1 MDDMKTIELSQ
12 LELKD
17 LCREESNE
25 YLELF
30 ESDDWTQDYK
40 YQFCNMVFKHIKTGR
55 FYLISIS
62 RSGSYH
68 SDWYYS
74 YEDAGGVLVEVKKV
88 EVVTTKWE
96 AV

>member
-1 MDDMKTIELSQ
+1 
-12 LELKD
+12 
-17 LCREESNE
+17 
-25 YLELF
+25 
-30 ESDDWTQDYK
+30 
-40 YQFCNMVFKHIKTGR
+40 MVFKHIKTGR

-74 YEDAGGVLVEVKKV
+74 YEGDGGVLVEVKKV
-88 EVVTTKWE
+88 EVITTKWE